1 MVCKKKVFL
10 DPGTHRLLLPV
21 MVLCPFLFAVF
32 FSGCGNDLQTVNDI
46 AHANTAP
53 TMSAKN
59 IEVTFSDS
67 GRVQAKLFSSLVNR
81 YEGEEQVM
89 EFPKGFRVF
98 IYDSVMRVETTITGN
113 WGKRL
118 ENIHMMEAKGN
129 VIVKNEIKN
138 QQLNTE
144 HLFWDEKK
152 AKIYSDVNS
161 KITTADKIFY
171 VEGLES
177 NESFTNYTFTH
188 LTGEMTV
195 KKDSI

>member
-10 DPGTHRLLLPV
+10 TPGNHRLFLPV
-21 MVLCPFLFAVF
+21 LVLFLFHYAIF

-46 AHANTAP
+46 VHEYTAP
-53 TMSAKN
+53 VMSAKT

-67 GRVQAKLFSSLVNR
+67 GKIQAKLFSPLINR
-81 YEGEEQVM
+81 YEGEDPRM
-89 EFPKGFRVF
+89 EFPQGFKVF
-98 IYDSVMRVETTITGN
+98 IYDSAMRVETTITGA
-113 WGKRL
+113 WGKRM
-118 ENIHMMEAKGN
+118 ENIKMMEARGN
-129 VIVKNEIKN
+129 VVVRNEIKN

-152 AKIYSDVNS
+152 ARIYSDVKS
-161 KITTADKIFY
+161 KITTSDKVFY

-195 KKDSI
+195 RKDSI